1 MKKFITTKTTL
12 IIVGLVAL
20 LFNVVFWAIVGSALG
35 HNRATGATL
44 WISYA
49 FVMVA
54 FVVAAGVTFVK
65 PKTKNASIALIPFFY
80 ATLGYMGVTLV
91 LNIIFMAIN
100 TNKEVGWIFDLVLN
114 SIAIIFFAI
123 VLVLAYKHFSRVD
136 DLLEK
141 KHERVE
147 KHFDLSGKVSS
158 LLSLAEHDEVK
169 AALVDFRR
177 SLNFSSSASNEKT
190 AEADQKL
197 AEELDNLEIMIK
209 SNASVEEQLRA
220 VKFAKVALDER
231 NRAVAKAR

>member
-1 MKKFITTKTTL
+1 MKKFLTTKTTL

-20 LFNVVFWAIVGSALG
+20 LFNVIFWAIVGSALG
-35 HNRATGATL
+35 HDRAVRATL

-100 TNKEVGWIFDLVLN
+100 TNNEVGWIFDLVLN
-114 SIAIIFFAI
+114 AIAIIFFAI

-158 LLSLAEHDEVK
+158 LLSLAENDEVK

>member
-12 IIVGLVAL
+12 IIVGLVTL
-20 LFNVVFWAIVGSALG
+20 LFNIIFWAIVGTSLG
-35 HNRATGATL
+35 EGHKMGATL

-54 FVVAAGVTFVK
+54 FLAAASVTFVR

-80 ATLGYMGVTLV
+80 ATVAYMGVALV
-91 LNIIFMAIN
+91 INAIFMFIN
-100 TNKEVGWIFDLVLN
+100 TSNKAGWIIDLVIN
-114 SIAIIFFAI
+114 SIIIVIFAI

-147 KHFDLSGKVSS
+147 RHFDLSGKVSS
-158 LLSLAEHDEVK
+158 LIALAEQADVK

-197 AEELDNLEIMIK
+197 ADELDNLEILIK

>member
-54 FVVAAGVTFVK
+54 FVVAAGVTFIK

-80 ATLGYMGVTLV
+80 ATLGYMAVTLI

-100 TNKEVGWIFDLVLN
+100 TSKEVGWIFDLVLN
-114 SIAIIFFAI
+114 AIAIIFFAI
-123 VLVLAYKHFSRVD
+123 VLVIAYKHFSRVD
-136 DLLEK
+136 ELLEK

-158 LLSLAEHDEVK
+158 LISLAEQDEVK

>member
-1 MKKFITTKTTL
+1 MKKFLTTKTTL

-20 LFNVVFWAIVGSALG
+20 LFNVIFWAIVGSALG
-35 HNRATGATL
+35 HNRDTYATL

-54 FVVAAGVTFVK
+54 FVVAAGVTFIK

-80 ATLGYMGVTLV
+80 ATLGYIGVTLV

-100 TNKEVGWIFDLVLN
+100 TNNEVGWIFDLVLN
-114 SIAIIFFAI
+114 AITIIFFAI

-158 LLSLAEHDEVK
+158 LLSLAENDEVK

>member
-44 WISYA
+44 WSSYA

>member
-114 SIAIIFFAI
+114 AIAIIFFAI

-231 NRAVAKAR
+231 NRAVAKTR

>member
-1 MKKFITTKTTL
+1 
-12 IIVGLVAL
+12 
-20 LFNVVFWAIVGSALG
+20 
-35 HNRATGATL
+35 
-44 WISYA
+44 
-49 FVMVA
+49 MVA

-80 ATLGYMGVTLV
+80 ATLGYMAVTLI

-114 SIAIIFFAI
+114 AIAIIFFAI